1 VASTDLPYTVP
12 NLFGIA
18 GLSCGYDAYDAVVP
32 AAYEAPFAFTGE
44 IKQVVLDVS
53 GELLV
58 DDERDLER
66 LMVQQ

>member
-1 VASTDLPYTVP
+1 VP

-18 GLSCGYDAYDAVVP
+18 GLSCGYDACDAANP
-32 AAYEAPFAFTGE
+32 ADYEAPFTFTGE

-53 GELLV
+53 GEVLV